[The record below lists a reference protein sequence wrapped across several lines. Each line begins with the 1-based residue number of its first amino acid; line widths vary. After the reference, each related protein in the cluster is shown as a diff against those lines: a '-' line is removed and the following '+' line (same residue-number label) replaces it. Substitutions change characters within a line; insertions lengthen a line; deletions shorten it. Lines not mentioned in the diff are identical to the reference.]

1 MTDTPLNVL
10 FITCDQWRGD
20 CLSALGHPMVR
31 TPHLDALAKE
41 GVLFTCHF
49 ANAAPC
55 GPSRA
60 SMHTGMYLQNHRS
73 ATNGTPL
80 DARHTNWAR
89 EAAACGYDPV
99 LFGYTDTSQD
109 PRGLDRGDP
118 LLSTYEGPLPGIRP
132 LCLLTGVP
140 TPWTDFLRARGFEV
154 PADIRF
160 AYGHRADGPD
170 YENGRA
176 HPKPLLYPAEF
187 DDTAF
192 LVNQTIDYIAGAK
205 GPVIAH
211 LSILRPHPPWVAP
224 EPYNQMYDPA
234 DVPGF
239 TRKANAEDES
249 VQHPWLRYQLSRK
262 AFRAPADEKRMRR
275 MKAAYYALI
284 TRVDAELGRLV
295 EFLKQSGRWDS
306 MLIIMTS
313 DHGEEMGDHW
323 LIGKCGYFDGS
334 YHIPLIIRDP
344 RSVSDATRGTTV
356 SLFTENVDLMPT
368 MMDAIGAETPI
379 QCDGRS
385 LLPMIEG
392 RPTHHWREAA
402 HWEFDFR
409 DPADDTVERQ
419 LGLTMHQCG
428 INVVRDQRYKYVH
441 FTRLPPV
448 FFDLENDPEEF
459 VNRADDPKY
468 LPQVLEYAQKLLS
481 WRMNHDEQLL
491 THIALTDRGP
501 VTRRADRY

>member
-1 MTDTPLNVL
+1 
-10 FITCDQWRGD
+10 
-20 CLSALGHPMVR
+20 
-31 TPHLDALAKE
+31 
-41 GVLFTCHF
+41 
-49 ANAAPC
+49 
-55 GPSRA
+55 
-60 SMHTGMYLQNHRS
+60 
-73 ATNGTPL
+73 
-80 DARHTNWAR
+80 
-89 EAAACGYDPV
+89 
-99 LFGYTDTSQD
+99 
-109 PRGLDRGDP
+109 
-118 LLSTYEGPLPGIRP
+118 
-132 LCLLTGVP
+132 
-140 TPWTDFLRARGFEV
+140 
-154 PADIRF
+154 
-160 AYGHRADGPD
+160 
-170 YENGRA
+170 
-176 HPKPLLYPAEF
+176 
-187 DDTAF
+187 
-192 LVNQTIDYIAGAK
+192 
-205 GPVIAH
+205 
-211 LSILRPHPPWVAP
+211 
-224 EPYNQMYDPA
+224 MYDPA